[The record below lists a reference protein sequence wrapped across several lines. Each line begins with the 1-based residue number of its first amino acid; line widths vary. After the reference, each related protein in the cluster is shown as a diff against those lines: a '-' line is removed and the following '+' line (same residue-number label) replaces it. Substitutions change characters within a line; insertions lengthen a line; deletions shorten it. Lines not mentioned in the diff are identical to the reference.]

1 MLQLKNTLN
10 NSSNNATSAGLTQ
23 DGDVC
28 CWETQIGQELYKL
41 TITYFGAELSVIAL
55 ADALRWG
62 LTKSNIWPWF
72 TKTVQWSILWHTLLC
87 ILLHIQFGY
96 AEFSLAENV
105 LKLVYG
111 QALVW

>member
-72 TKTVQWSILWHTLLC
+72 TKTVQWSI
-87 ILLHIQFGY
+87 IIMAHIIMHFCY
-96 AEFSLAENV
+96 TYSLDM
-105 LKLVYG
+105 LSFH
-111 QALVW
+111 